1 MGARGAMPPQ
11 VGAGMMPSAGIGGP
25 KYIPGAAPGGPPPG
39 MVPPGGQVMQ
49 PAVMPPSAMPPPGG
63 YVPPARPVMS
73 APPQAGVNPL
83 PNQIALANR
92 LRASQGRF

>member
-11 VGAGMMPSAGIGGP
+11 VGAGMVPSAGIGGP

-39 MVPPGGQVMQ
+39 
-49 PAVMPPSAMPPPGG
+49 G

-73 APPQAGVNPL
+73 ALPQAGVNPL
-83 PNQIALANR
+83 PNQLALANR